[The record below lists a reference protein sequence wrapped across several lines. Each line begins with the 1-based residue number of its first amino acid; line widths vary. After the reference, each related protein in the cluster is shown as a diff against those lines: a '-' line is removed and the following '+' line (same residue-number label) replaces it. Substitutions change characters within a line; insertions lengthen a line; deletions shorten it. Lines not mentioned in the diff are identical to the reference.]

1 MGWCSATEI
10 MDTALD
16 AAEQYLI
23 KAYELM
29 GVDPERVTLD
39 DVRPGLDGV
48 LSPFVAT
55 IAETLRNNDWD
66 CMDESRYFDRFA
78 QEMLGLNDSEF
89 KAWLVEKVSDSDGDE
104 EWVTR
109 LAAFIERTR
118 INGG

>member
-16 AAEQYLI
+16 AAEQYLT

-39 DVRPGLDGV
+39 DVRPGLDAV
-48 LSPFVAT
+48 LAPFVT
-55 IAETLRNNDWD
+55 TLAEMLRNNDWD
-66 CMDESRYFDRFA
+66 CVDESRYFDRFP

-89 KAWLVEKVSDSDGDE
+89 RAWLVARVAATDGDE
-104 EWVTR
+104 EWVSR
-109 LAAFIERTR
+109 LAAFIERTKV
-118 INGG
+118 NGG